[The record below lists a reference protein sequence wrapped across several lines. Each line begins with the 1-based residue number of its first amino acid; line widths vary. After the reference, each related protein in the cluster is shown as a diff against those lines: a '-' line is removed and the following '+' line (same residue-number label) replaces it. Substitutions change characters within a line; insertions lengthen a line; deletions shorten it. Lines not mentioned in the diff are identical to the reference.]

1 MSILAQAATVAN
13 THANQLHADEIA
25 TLRDE
30 MQAAFWPMTPGI
42 EAGQPVAPE
51 HRDRWATVLAPDWTP
66 EQATEGNG
74 AVPSFPISKEL
85 SSTVGDWRES
95 SRCSRPEDSRTSSS
109 STSGICGSC
118 MA

>member
-51 HRDRWATVLAPDWTP
+51 HREAFRIVAGYLEADLMLVVDALARPVDCRCPACSMLFAIRATTAMRIKSVLSQLRTIADRD
-66 EQATEGNG
+66 
-74 AVPSFPISKEL
+74 
-85 SSTVGDWRES
+85 GDR
-95 SRCSRPEDSRTSSS
+95 
-109 STSGICGSC
+109 
-118 MA
+118 

>member
-30 MQAAFWPMTPGI
+30 MQAAFWRMTPGI

-51 HRDRWATVLAPDWTP
+51 HREAFRIVAGYLEADLMLVVDALARPVDCRCPACSMLFAVRATTAMRIKSVLSQLRTIADRD
-66 EQATEGNG
+66 
-74 AVPSFPISKEL
+74 
-85 SSTVGDWRES
+85 GDR
-95 SRCSRPEDSRTSSS
+95 
-109 STSGICGSC
+109 
-118 MA
+118 